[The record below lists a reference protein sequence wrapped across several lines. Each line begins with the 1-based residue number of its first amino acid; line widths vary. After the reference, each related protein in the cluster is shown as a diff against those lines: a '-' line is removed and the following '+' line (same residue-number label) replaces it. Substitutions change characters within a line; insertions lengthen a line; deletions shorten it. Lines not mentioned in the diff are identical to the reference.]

1 MVCYGYRGE
10 EKKLAADSVQEGSRV
25 RLTLCKRSAK
35 QAEDGSELD
44 EDETREHGDQV
55 SAFLRAGNEWGVR
68 CRIPM

>member
-1 MVCYGYRGE
+1 M
-10 EKKLAADSVQEGSRV
+10 ADSVQEGSRV

-55 SAFLRAGNEWGVR
+55 SAFEGRK
-68 CRIPM
+68 